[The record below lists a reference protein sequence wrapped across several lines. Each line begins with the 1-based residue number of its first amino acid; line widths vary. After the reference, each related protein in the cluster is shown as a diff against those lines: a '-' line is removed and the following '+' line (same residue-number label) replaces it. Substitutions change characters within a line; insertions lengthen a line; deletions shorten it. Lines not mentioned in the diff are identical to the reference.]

1 MFSGHGAFWD
11 GRGISPWHQFIDL
24 AHGPA
29 IDEAVEDVG
38 EPGLG
43 IDGVEFA
50 GLDERSDGAP
60 VNAAAIVTG
69 KECIFSVKSN
79 RTD

>member
-1 MFSGHGAFWD
+1 
-11 GRGISPWHQFIDL
+11 
-24 AHGPA
+24 
-29 IDEAVEDVG
+29 
-38 EPGLG
+38 LG

-50 GLDERSDGAP
+50 GLDERSDDAP

-69 KECIFSVKSN
+69 KECIFPVKSN